1 MSEENQNN
9 ELDTIRNVWII
20 LNAVLVFYALILFFY
35 GKFIK
40 QKDSLS
46 YVNHIIYNI

>member
-1 MSEENQNN
+1 MSEKEQRD
-9 ELDTIRNVWII
+9 ELEPIKKVWII

-35 GKFIK
+35 GKFFK

-46 YVNHIIYNI
+46 YVIHIIYNI

>member
-1 MSEENQNN
+1 MSESDLKD
-9 ELDTIRNVWII
+9 ELEPVRKVWII

-35 GKFIK
+35 GKFFK

-46 YVNHIIYNI
+46 YVIHIIYNI

>member
-1 MSEENQNN
+1 MNENYQSD
-9 ELDTIRNVWII
+9 ELKPIMKVWII

-46 YVNHIIYNI
+46 YVIHIIYNI

>member
-1 MSEENQNN
+1 MSGEDPST
-9 ELDTIRNVWII
+9 ELDPIRKVWII